1 VHCESWTPSGQ
12 ATSNASDDVGPSVC
26 GSHRRRTPSSCAG
39 QNYAAAWLQRKTH
52 ASTPVV
58 SVRQMGCRGGRVA
71 SSIPR
76 ACAPLLHQRPANLMP
91 PEVGMV
97 RGNAPYWHR
106 LVRPVHLCC
115 WPLPCAR
122 GATPDASMA
131 DTLRYATRWRL
142 PRSGQPSIIGQC
154 IKEKHNLS
162 TAETLPESCN
172 NCARE
177 EASHQGLIRFC
188 RTATHSWER

>member
-1 VHCESWTPSGQ
+1 MAPAQDARLHACLELAANGMSRQT
-12 ATSNASDDVGPSVC
+12 
-26 GSHRRRTPSSCAG
+26 GSIIHP
-39 QNYAAAWLQRKTH
+39 
-52 ASTPVV
+52 
-58 SVRQMGCRGGRVA
+58 
-71 SSIPR
+71 IR